1 MPRRTVEAIV
11 ALVAVASLALVLLNA
26 TLVDRRPP
34 SVVRISLSAT
44 ANGDDHTAQ
53 TLTAID
59 VEFSEPVDR
68 ASVER
73 LFRIEPYVSGT
84 ITWDRDTVAIFTPAR
99 KLPSATAFAVV
110 VSAGYT
116 DLAGNAAASDAG
128 PFVFQTLGPPVV
140 AATAP
145 ASGAVGVATDA
156 AVTLTFDRLMDTG
169 SVEAA
174 LAVRPAVA
182 YRSSWAGPDLTLT
195 FASPLDFGTTYSVTV
210 GDAAADTDG
219 SHILA
224 PFGTSFTTVQ
234 AGLAIRA
241 TVPAAGTAGI
251 GIRTPLAVL
260 FDGTID
266 PTSVVGAL
274 HITPEVSG
282 DVRVEELPA
291 DAAVTGSTLASGA
304 PSSAPPGPAGAG
316 TVLVFVPS
324 GPLAPHTT
332 YTIELGPVVR
342 RAGSPGQV
350 APGRTWAF
358 TTGGPS
364 TSAQNQISFLSS
376 RSGIRNVWLMNPDGS
391 NPRQIT
397 TELAPVGEY
406 DVSSDGRTIVYES
419 AGVVTRMRLDGSD
432 AAPITAPGRFE
443 YGPVLSPDGTE
454 VLVGR
459 RDATGADLGF
469 WLVPLPSAPAGT
481 RERQVALDGA
491 PGLGSATLLGDG
503 LVAGDRAGVSSWS
516 RHAAFDPTGR
526 WLLLVDALG
535 RVLRMDLGDA
545 AISAAPEDLG
555 LTAPLAP
562 PAWAAAQGAFL
573 LTAHG
578 AMGNGLIR
586 IPPTASISL
595 VFPAAGPAAVA
606 SDGGIVTLAAPA
618 GAHVCYSAAGAN
630 TPQSLTSAI
639 DLADRSPTFSPD
651 GTTLLFGRVFVAVPD
666 RSAGIWLSRLDGSVL
681 RQLSTD
687 GADARWLP

>member
-11 ALVAVASLALVLLNA
+11 TLVAVGALALVLLNA

-99 KLPSATAFAVV
+99 SLPSATAFTVAVA
-110 VSAGYT
+110 AGFS
-116 DLAGNAAASDAG
+116 DLAGNAAPGDAA
-128 PFVFQTLGPPVV
+128 PFTFQTLGPPVV
-140 AATAP
+140 TTAAP
-145 ASGAVGVATDA
+145 ADGVAGVATDTT
-156 AVTLTFDRLMDTG
+156 VTLTFDRLMDTG

-174 LAVRPAVA
+174 IAIRPAA
-182 YRSSWAGPDLTLT
+182 GYRSSWAGPDLTLT
-195 FASPLDFGTTYSVTV
+195 FAPPLDFGTTYSVTV
-210 GDAAADTDG
+210 GSGAADTDG
-219 SHILA
+219 SHLAA
-224 PFGTSFTTVQ
+224 PFGTSFTTVE

-241 TVPAAGTAGI
+241 TVPAGGTAGI
-251 GIRTPLAVL
+251 GIRTPIVIA
-260 FDGTID
+260 FDGAID
-266 PTSVVGAL
+266 PASVGGAL
-274 HITPEVSG
+274 RITPQVAG
-282 DVRVEELPA
+282 DTRVEDLPT
-291 DAAVTGSTLASGA
+291 DVPGTSSNVASGA
-304 PSSAPPGPAGAG
+304 PSTAPPGPAGAG
-316 TVLVFVPS
+316 AVLVFVPS

-332 YTIELGPVVR
+332 YTVQLGPVVR

-350 APGRTWAF
+350 APGQTWTF
-358 TTGGPS
+358 TTGGPT

-432 AAPITAPGRFE
+432 ASRVTASSHFE
-443 YGPVLSPDGTE
+443 YAPALSPDGTE

-469 WLVPLPSAPAGT
+469 WLVPLSNAPAGT
-481 RERQVALDGA
+481 RERQVAPDGA
-491 PGLGSATLLGDG
+491 PQLGSSTLAGDG
-503 LVAGDRAGVSSWS
+503 LVAGADASAWS
-516 RHAAFDPTGR
+516 RHATFDPTGR

-535 RVLRMDLGDA
+535 RVLRVDLAGPPA
-545 AISAAPEDLG
+545 TSVPEDLG
-555 LTAPLAP
+555 LSAPLAP
-562 PAWAAAQGAFL
+562 PTWDPALGAFL
-573 LTAHG
+573 LG
-578 AMGNGLIR
+578 ARGAAGSGVMR
-586 IPPTASISL
+586 IPTVSPSSL
-595 VFPAAGPAAVA
+595 VFPAAGPAAA
-606 SDGGIVTLAAPA
+606 AADGGIATLMAPY
-618 GAHVCYSAAGAN
+618 GTHIGYSATAASP
-630 TPQSLTSAI
+630 PQSLTSGT

-651 GTTLLFGRVFVAVPD
+651 GTTLLFGRVLVGAPD
-666 RSAGIWLSRLDGSVL
+666 RSAGIWLSGLDGRDL